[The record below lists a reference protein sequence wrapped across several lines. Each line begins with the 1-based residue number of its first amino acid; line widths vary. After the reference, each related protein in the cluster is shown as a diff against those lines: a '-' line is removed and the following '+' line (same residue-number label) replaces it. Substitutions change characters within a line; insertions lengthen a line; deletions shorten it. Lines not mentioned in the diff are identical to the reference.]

1 MDQIAATIGNFD
13 GVHIGHRR
21 LVELFCQEAR
31 VRNLHPV
38 VFTFDVHPISV
49 IMPHRPYLLIS
60 TPQEK
65 LQLFEDM
72 GIRCIFLHFDRE
84 MAAMDARTFME
95 DVLLRQYGVRY
106 LLIGY
111 DHRFGH
117 NRTEGYEDYE
127 QIGREIGIELAR
139 GPKVSSGGLA
149 VSSSRIRKLLANA
162 EIEEANHLLGHHY
175 TLSGRVVGG
184 KQVGRT
190 IGYPTANIH
199 ISDAHKLLPPHGVYG
214 VRATSNEGIY
224 DGMLYIGNR
233 PSLNNGSNV
242 SIEVNIFDMKANMY
256 NQEIKLELIFFER
269 EDCKFDSIEALR
281 KQIATD
287 ESSIRARLKQYHTNH
302 PTR

>member
-21 LVELFCQEAR
+21 LVELFCQEAK
-31 VRNLHPV
+31 VRNLRPV
-38 VFTFDVHPISV
+38 VFTFDTHPVSV

-60 TPQEK
+60 TLEEK
-65 LQLFEDM
+65 LQLFDEM
-72 GIRCIFLHFDRE
+72 GVECIPLHFDSA

-95 DVLLRQYGVRY
+95 DILLRQYGVRY
-106 LLIGY
+106 LFIGY

-117 NRTEGYEDYE
+117 NRTQGYEDYE

-139 GPKVSSGGLA
+139 GPKVSSGGTV
-149 VSSSRIRKLLANA
+149 VSSSRIRRLLANA
-162 EIEEANHLLGHHY
+162 EIEEANCLLGHHY

-190 IGYPTANIH
+190 LGFPTANIH
-199 ISDAHKLLPPHGVYG
+199 ILDAHKLLPPHGVYG
-214 VRATSNEGIY
+214 VRATLDGCFY

-242 SIEVNIFDMKANMY
+242 TIEVNLFDMEADMY
-256 NQEIKLELIFFER
+256 DREIKLELIFFER

-281 KQIATD
+281 EQIAID
-287 ESSIRARLKQYHTNH
+287 EISIRTRLKQYHTNH